1 MIWALPLTT
10 TDFSTNSLFAI
21 TIIFRILSFIKFGKV
36 ASPPFIVYYTP
47 KKVIITLYFN
57 RYRGKPAIAKFD

>member
-47 KKVIITLYFN
+47 KKL
-57 RYRGKPAIAKFD
+57 